1 VQPQPLRDLP
11 SALARGPKFPEM
23 PNGDG
28 ITHDSQHDLRVQI
41 SVKRVAIALASLAA
55 VQEFDD
61 LVIDVVDD
69 AGQVPVGGTAR

>member
-1 VQPQPLRDLP
+1 L
-11 SALARGPKFPEM
+11 
-23 PNGDG
+23 
-28 ITHDSQHDLRVQI
+28 I

-61 LVIDVVDD
+61 LVIDAVDD